1 MKRPFWIALLAAV
14 AFVAIVLARM
24 PAAWVIPARGAQ
36 WACASIDG
44 SLWSGTCAG
53 LTVSGTPLGELS
65 WELHPLRL
73 VLGRLAAHL
82 TVSHGPADA
91 AADVELGFGQR
102 VTARNLVADLPL
114 DPALL
119 PAVPPTLHGRAH
131 VQLALAELQHGIVRQ
146 LQGRI
151 EARNLEERSGNNTAL
166 GSYAVSFP
174 GGSGDQVG
182 TLRDLEG
189 PLALEGTLR
198 LTPAPGFELE
208 GFIAARNGAPPEL
221 VNSLRFLGSPD
232 ATGRRPFSL
241 SGTF

>member
-1 MKRPFWIALLAAV
+1 
-14 AFVAIVLARM
+14 M
-24 PAAWVIPARGAQ
+24 PAAWILPARGAQ

-44 SLWSGTCAG
+44 SLWGGICAG
-53 LTVSGTPLGELS
+53 LTVSGTPLGDMS

-73 VLGRLAAHL
+73 LTGRLAAHL
-82 TVSHGPADA
+82 TLSHGPGDA
-91 AADVELGFGQR
+91 AADVELTFGQR
-102 VTARNLVADLPL
+102 LTARNVLADLPL

-119 PAVPPTLHGRAH
+119 PSVPANLHGRAH
-131 VQLALAELQHGIVRQ
+131 LELALVEVQRGVIRQ

-151 EARNLEERSGNNTAL
+151 DARNLEERSGNNTPL
-166 GSYAVSFP
+166 GSYSVSFP
-174 GGSGDQVG
+174 GGSGDPVG
-182 TLRDLEG
+182 TLRDLAG

-208 GFIAARNGAPPEL
+208 GVIAARHGAPPEL